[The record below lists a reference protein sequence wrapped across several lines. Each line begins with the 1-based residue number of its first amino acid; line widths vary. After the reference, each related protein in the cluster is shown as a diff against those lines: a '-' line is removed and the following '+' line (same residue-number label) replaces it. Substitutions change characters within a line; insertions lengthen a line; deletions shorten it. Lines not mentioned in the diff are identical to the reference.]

1 MMVAENR
8 APWQNPRILTIL
20 MLVFVAGAATGA
32 LMMRFG
38 LHEVLHRASGLQ
50 GVFSRASVPPPAP
63 PAPAHAINHDAVL
76 NRFQTE
82 LGLSAPQT
90 QKLALVLDDYSQY
103 YQSLQEQLDDLRA
116 TGKTRI
122 MQILDTDQRAK
133 FEKMMTDLA
142 PQLTNGSGASSG
154 TPGGTP
160 AGK

>member
-1 MMVAENR
+1 MMVAEDR
-8 APWQNPRILTIL
+8 APWQNPRILTTL

-32 LMMRFG
+32 LLMRFG
-38 LHEVLHRASGLQ
+38 LHEVLHRASSLQ
-50 GVFSRASVPPPAP
+50 GVFARVAVPPPVP
-63 PAPAHAINHDAVL
+63 DAPARTSNHDAVL

-103 YQSLQEQLDDLRA
+103 YQSLQDQLDDLRA

-122 MQILDTDQRAK
+122 MQILDPGQREK

-142 PQLTNGSGASSG
+142 PQLTTGSGA
-154 TPGGTP
+154 P
-160 AGK
+160 AAK